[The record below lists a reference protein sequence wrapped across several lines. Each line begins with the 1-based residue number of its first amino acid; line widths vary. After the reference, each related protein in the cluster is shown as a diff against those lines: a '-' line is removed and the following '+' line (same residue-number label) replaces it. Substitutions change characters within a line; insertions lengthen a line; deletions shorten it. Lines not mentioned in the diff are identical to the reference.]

1 MDEKDALTLLRSTV
15 PKFARSERLALVTL
29 LTFELNPR
37 LSQIVYKAD
46 PLFGR
51 EFDTALATIGNF
63 SQQQKLAF
71 AIELLQDQL
80 SRDEVCGS
88 GEFSNSNY
96 QGEEYYSSDR
106 PLLDEYNL
114 DPYGYDTPAID
125 EEEED

>member
-15 PKFARSERLALVTL
+15 TGFDRGERLALATV
-29 LTFELNPR
+29 LTFEVNPR
-37 LSQIVYKAD
+37 LGQIAYKAT
-46 PLFGR
+46 PLFDHR
-51 EFDTALATIGNF
+51 FDTALVAAGNF
-63 SQQQKLAF
+63 NQQQKLAF
-71 AIELLQDQL
+71 AIEILQDQL